1 MNSCNALD
9 QYLGMVSSTYRSLP
23 DKQAMMLKKAYK
35 DLLDNYSGKVTED
48 THASEKTT
56 AAAGEKN
63 ITAAPAIEWAAAD
76 EENELS
82 ASGDAGKSVASARAA
97 I

>member
-1 MNSCNALD
+1 MLF
-9 QYLGMVSSTYRSLP
+9 RS
-23 DKQAMMLKKAYK
+23 
-35 DLLDNYSGKVTED
+35 
-48 THASEKTT
+48 ASEKST

-63 ITAAPAIEWAAAD
+63 ITAAPAIEWTAAD